1 MPSRMVHYCI
11 GFEILNIV
19 RLNPELFI
27 IGNLSPDAHDCSP
40 YGVGASHFE
49 TSYRPGVDKYPV
61 VALEE
66 FRGKYLKGNFDD
78 FTLGYYCHL
87 ITDNLWSK
95 YVYYEYLQCDENERN
110 MRVEKCY
117 RDYYTLNKILIEE
130 FNLRKVNLHIPEQ
143 VTIEEINAENLQ
155 RIIQELN
162 NDFNSNYDNR
172 DLTLLTW
179 HFVRHFIRNAVDE
192 CIQEIKGL
200 IERDRIVQVLTEHN

>member
-1 MPSRMVHYCI
+1 
-11 GFEILNIV
+11 
-19 RLNPELFI
+19 
-27 IGNLSPDAHDCSP
+27 
-40 YGVGASHFE
+40 
-49 TSYRPGVDKYPV
+49 
-61 VALEE
+61 
-66 FRGKYLKGNFDD
+66 
-78 FTLGYYCHL
+78 
-87 ITDNLWSK
+87 
-95 YVYYEYLQCDENERN
+95 
-110 MRVEKCY
+110 
-117 RDYYTLNKILIEE
+117 
-130 FNLRKVNLHIPEQ
+130 LRKVNLHIPEQ